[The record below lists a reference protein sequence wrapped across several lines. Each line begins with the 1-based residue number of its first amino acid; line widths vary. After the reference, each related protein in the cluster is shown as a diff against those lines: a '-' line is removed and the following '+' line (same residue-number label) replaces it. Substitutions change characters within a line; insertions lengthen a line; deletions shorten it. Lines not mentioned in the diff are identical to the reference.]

1 MTIDRLLGGIF
12 ALFGI
17 FLLAYAIPANV
28 QTVPGLLVF
37 PNPALFPQI
46 AAGLLILLGVLQM
59 VLVKTRSELPGG
71 KKLGLFAAAAAAT
84 LVAMLLIDEL
94 SYLPVSI
101 GLMAAVCLI
110 TGERR
115 PLWLGV
121 VIVVLPVGTWLLFE
135 QVLQRPLP

>member
-1 MTIDRLLGGIF
+1 MTVDRLLGGMF

-37 PNPALFPQI
+37 PNPALFPQV
-46 AAGLLILLGVLQM
+46 AAGLFILLGLLQM
-59 VLVKTRSELPGG
+59 LFVKTSADLPGW
-71 KKLGLFAAAAAAT
+71 KRLGLFAAAAGAT
-84 LVAMLLIDEL
+84 LAAMLLIDDL
-94 SYLPVSI
+94 SYLPVAI
-101 GLMAAVCLI
+101 GLMVAVCLV

-115 PLWLGV
+115 PLWLGT
-121 VIVVLPVGTWLLFE
+121 VIVGLPVGTWLLFE